1 MLREMQEIRKL
12 ALEYSKDDLGRMVQ
26 LGLITPQKAM
36 LAGMMIQRVEQQNA
50 KPPQGTVAQNLLGI
64 QPPGAPAGAQQPQ
77 MPPQMAQGQPQMPPQ
92 GAPAPQPPMMAAEGG
107 LMAIPAGNIG
117 EYAGGGI
124 VAFDDGGEVQGYAKG
139 DLVPAGL
146 FEALVQAESRGKQS
160 AVSSKGAR
168 GVAQLMPGTMRD
180 PGYGIKPVRDDSEEE
195 NRRVGRE
202 YLGAMLKKYAG
213 NIDNALA
220 AYNWGPGNV
229 DKHLKKYG
237 ELVPEKLPKETRSYI
252 PKVKTYLAQQQRP
265 MEPRPVR
272 VAAAPQMDEMTD
284 GGIPA
289 GMLMPTQDRVGVPSM
304 LRGPLEKI
312 TRLLPS
318 AEASGLE
325 ELPAGMQARASYAGG
340 GIASFAGNQGS
351 VVQETSSPV
360 GRFFS
365 GVPSSLNR
373 MFAPSPE
380 AVTAYN
386 IQQDIDAQIRQK
398 TEEINQLGGTFGLAQ
413 QTPEQQ
419 RLYDQKKAEL
429 RALYN
434 LKKTGAAP
442 PSAAPSPA
450 AGTPKAATT
459 GGFGAYSTPEDQFP
473 LQSYQEMLGR
483 RQQGVGYSDDGRI
496 VRPGEA
502 PPAPAPAPEAGG
514 IAPPPLPPI
523 ERPKIDTSSFEEK
536 VTKATPRLP
545 EFTKTKVGT
554 PEEILEE
561 QNALYKKAG
570 YDQDVFNN
578 MIRGIEKKKG
588 AMASEKDVALGEAI
602 MMAGFKLMGARKGQE
617 FQNLSEGAQ
626 EGLKNYQG
634 AIKDLRARQE
644 KLDDRMEQLRIAD
657 AQAKRTG
664 AESALARRNK
674 LEEMAQNDER
684 AVFQAKA
691 QAAAA
696 GVQAAT
702 SMTVADQNLFGNMYQ
717 IETSARTQRY
727 VAELSAQ
734 TQRDFTNMVREGQL
748 EANKAKIIMDTATD
762 FMTKNAG
769 SPAYATNPA
778 KLKEDAVAFAYDMA
792 RSTGLLPKG
801 ANIPQPRQF
810 STDELKQMYGLK

>member
-272 VAAAPQMDEMTD
+272 VAAASQMDEMTD
-284 GGIPA
+284 GGVPA
-289 GMLMPTQDRVGVPSM
+289 GMLMPMQDRVGMPSM

-340 GIASFAGNQGS
+340 GIASFAGDKGS
-351 VVQETSSPV
+351 LVDEEFGYYGLP
-360 GRFFS
+360 FS
-365 GVPSSLNR
+365 GVSG
-373 MFAPSPE
+373 SPE
-380 AVTAYN
+380 FWARPVMPYGEQMRNVGEAF
-386 IQQDIDAQIRQK
+386 
-398 TEEINQLGGTFGLAQ
+398 LGGAKRLFSL
-413 QTPEQQ
+413 PETEVKK
-419 RLYDQKKAEL
+419 DKKKA
-429 RALYN
+429 
-434 LKKTGAAP
+434 KKDEI
-442 PSAAPSPA
+442 PSGSPID
-450 AGTPKAATT
+450 KAART

-473 LQSYQEMLGR
+473 LQSYQEMLAR
-483 RQQGVGYSDDGRI
+483 RQQGVGYSDDGRV

-502 PPAPAPAPEAGG
+502 PPTPAPDAGG

-536 VTKATPRLP
+536 VARATPKLP
-545 EFTKTKVGT
+545 EFTKTKVGS

-588 AMASEKDVALGEAI
+588 AMASEKDIALGEAI

-634 AIKDLRARQE
+634 AVKDLRARQE

>member
-26 LGLITPQKAM
+26 LGLVDPQKAL

-50 KPPQGTVAQNLLGI
+50 KPPQGTVAQSLLGI

-77 MPPQMAQGQPQMPPQ
+77 MPTQMAQGQSQMPPQ
-92 GAPAPQPPMMAAEGG
+92 GAPAAPPPMMAAEGG

-124 VAFDDGGEVQGYAKG
+124 VAFDDGGEVEGYAKG

-237 ELVPEKLPKETRSYI
+237 ELTPEKLPKETRSYI
-252 PKVKTYLAQQQRP
+252 PKVKNFLAQQRP

-284 GGIPA
+284 GGVPA

-318 AEASGLE
+318 AEAGGLE

-340 GIASFAGNQGS
+340 GIASFAGDKGS
-351 VVQETSSPV
+351 LVDEEFGYYGLPFGGVSGSPEFWARPVMPYGEQMRNVGEAFLGGAKRLFSIPETEV
-360 GRFFS
+360 KKDKKKAKKDE
-365 GVPSSLNR
+365 VPSG
-373 MFAPSPE
+373 PP
-380 AVTAYN
+380 
-386 IQQDIDAQIRQK
+386 IDKSAR
-398 TEEINQLGGTFGLAQ
+398 
-413 QTPEQQ
+413 
-419 RLYDQKKAEL
+419 
-429 RALYN
+429 
-434 LKKTGAAP
+434 TGN
-442 PSAAPSPA
+442 
-450 AGTPKAATT
+450 
-459 GGFGAYSTPEDQFP
+459 FGAYNTPEDQFP
-473 LQSYQEMLGR
+473 LQSYQEMLSR
-483 RQQGVGYSDDGRI
+483 RQQGVGYTNPFAEI

-502 PPAPAPAPEAGG
+502 PPAPEAEG
-514 IAPPPLPPI
+514 AARPPLPPI
-523 ERPKIDTSSFEEK
+523 TRPEIDKSSFEEK
-536 VTKATPRLP
+536 VAKATPKLP

-554 PEEILEE
+554 PEEILDE
-561 QNALYKKAG
+561 QNALFKKAG
-570 YDQDVFNN
+570 YDPDVFNN
-578 MIRGIEKKKG
+578 MIKGIEKKKG

-684 AVFQAKA
+684 AVYQAKA
-691 QAAAA
+691 QAAAVGSQVA
-696 GVQAAT
+696 G
-702 SMTVADQNLFGNMYQ
+702 SLTVADQNLLGNMYQ
-717 IETSARTQRY
+717 VETSARTQRY
-727 VAELSAQ
+727 VADLNAE
-734 TQRDFTNMVREGQL
+734 TQRDFTNMVKAGQL
-748 EANKAKIIMDTATD
+748 EATKAKLITD
-762 FMTKNAG
+762 AAGDFISKNAN
-769 SPAYATNPA
+769 NPA
-778 KLKEDAVAFAYDMA
+778 FLNKPDQLKQAAIAFAYDLVG
-792 RSTGLLPKG
+792 STGVLPKG
-801 ANIPQPRQF
+801 ATIPQPRQF